1 MGYNKNAPATVRFRR
16 EGNIPVRIV
25 DCDLAAP
32 RFETSDPEAFDVCVK
47 VQATDSDECD
57 WWTGQISSN
66 YGIGNNSH
74 RTRAEMTM
82 ETLGKIGLENGDL
95 TKLTKLIGVET
106 VAWIKA
112 TDKGGG
118 KVYYNV
124 AGFGGGA
131 GPEPQSINPKDALK
145 RMVAIMAKQAGIQT
159 PKPPTSPAPVM
170 PVCVEDPFADME

>member
-124 AGFGGGA
+124 SGIGGSAGS
-131 GPEPQSINPKDALK
+131 EPQSIDPREALR
-145 RMVAIMAKQAGIQT
+145 RMKAIASKQGSNTAPATQSTAPQMPAG
-159 PKPPTSPAPVM
+159 
-170 PVCVEDPFADME
+170 VEDPFADMV